1 MKSDNKVYLNAL
13 EVENLKRIKA
23 VKIDCSGNSLT
34 VIGGKNGQGKTSV
47 LDAISY
53 ALGGERYRPSGAKR
67 EGSVVDPEITVTLSN
82 GLVVERKGK
91 NSTLKVTDP
100 DGRKAGQQLLNEF
113 LHGFALDLP
122 KFLNASSKEKADT
135 LLQIIGVGDKLVALD
150 KAIKAA
156 YDERH
161 TQGRIADQKKK
172 FAEEMPYHADVPE
185 KPIAASDLIK
195 EQQAIL
201 AKNGEN
207 MRLREQLET
216 IETRVPELE
225 ESVARAR
232 RELAIAESR
241 LDKARE
247 DLTVARKSAAELQ
260 DESTEAIEKR
270 IAEIEDINAK
280 IRANLDKQKALE
292 DSEALQAEYEG
303 LSERL
308 DELRKERKELLDGA
322 KLPLEGLGVE
332 DGELTFKGQR
342 WDCMSG
348 AEQLI
353 VATAVVKELAPN
365 CGFVLLD
372 RLEQMD
378 LDTLR
383 EFGGW
388 LDAEGLQ
395 AIATRVST
403 GDECSI
409 IIEDGVSV
417 DSPSKSPE
425 RQQKAAPA
433 KLPPSKPVS
442 DDEEGF

>member
-1 MKSDNKVYLNAL
+1 MQSDKKIHINAL

-23 VKIDCSGNSLT
+23 VKIDCSGKSLV
-34 VIGGKNGQGKTSV
+34 VIGGKNSQGKTSV

-67 EGSVVDPEITVTLSN
+67 EGSVVDPEISVTLSN

-100 DGRKAGQQLLNEF
+100 NGAKGGQQLLNEF
-113 LHGFALDLP
+113 LHAFALDLP
-122 KFLNASSKEKADT
+122 RFINASAKEKADA
-135 LLQIIGVGDKLVALD
+135 LLQIIGVGDKLAALD
-150 KAIKAA
+150 KRIKAL

-185 KPIAASDLIK
+185 KPVAAADLIK

-207 MRLREQLET
+207 MRLRDQLQS
-216 IETRVPELE
+216 LE
-225 ESVARAR
+225 DNMPRLKEDVARLR

-241 LDKARE
+241 LEKAGRDIE
-247 DLTVARKSAAELQ
+247 TARKTVAELN
-260 DESTEAIEKR
+260 DESTAEIEQR

-280 IRANLDKQKALE
+280 VRANLDKSKALE
-292 DSEALQAEYEG
+292 DSQEMTSQYEAL
-303 LSERL
+303 SEQL
-308 DELRKERKELLDGA
+308 DAVRAERKSLLDGA
-322 KLPLEGLGVE
+322 KLPLDGLGIDE
-332 DGELTFKGQR
+332 GELTYKGQR

-353 VATAVVKELAPN
+353 VATAVVKELAPK
-365 CGFVLLD
+365 CGFVLMD

-383 EFGGW
+383 EFGEW
-388 LDAEGLQ
+388 LESEGLQ

-409 IIEDGVSV
+409 IIEDGVGVADASI
-417 DSPSKSPE
+417 SPKEQQSK
-425 RQQKAAPA
+425 
-433 KLPPSKPVS
+433 KLPPARPI
-442 DDEEGF
+442 DADGGF